1 MNVEAI
7 AGRLRDR
14 VEFLAGR
21 IGERNVYRPKSL
33 RAALEYLEEVWRRQ
47 GYDPRRQTYQ
57 VDGIPCSNVEVERRG
72 TTRADEIV
80 LVGAH
85 YDSVV
90 GSPGA
95 NDNASGVAAMLEVS
109 AYFAAMS
116 PERTVRCVAFVN
128 EEPPFYRGWK
138 MGSQVYARAAR
149 KRRDDIRAMFSL
161 ETIGFYRDEPGSQG
175 YPPLFRFFYPKQG
188 NFVAFVSNLRSR
200 RLLRRAVEAFRRHSD
215 FPVERCAALSIV
227 PGISWSDHSS
237 FWKYGYRAV
246 MVTDT
251 AFYRYPY
258 YHTAQDK
265 PHRLHYRSLARVT
278 AGLTST
284 VESLATAARGLD

>member
-7 AGRLRDR
+7 SRRLRDR
-14 VEFLAGR
+14 IEALAGR
-21 IGERNVYRPKSL
+21 IGERNVYRPDSL
-33 RAALEYLEEVWRRQ
+33 RAALEYLERAWRRQ
-47 GYDPRRQTYQ
+47 GYEPRRQTYR
-57 VDGIPCSNVEVERRG
+57 VEGTSCSNVEVERRG
-72 TTRADEIV
+72 TTRAEEIV

-95 NDNASGVAAMLEVS
+95 NDNASGVAAVLEIS
-109 AYFAAMS
+109 AILASKS

-128 EEPPFYRGWK
+128 EEPPFYRGRK

-149 KRRDDIRAMFSL
+149 ERGDDIRAMFSL
-161 ETIGFYRDEPGSQG
+161 ETIGFYSDEPGSQRH
-175 YPPLFRFFYPKQG
+175 PPLFRYFYPHRG

-200 RLLRRAVEAFRRHSD
+200 RLLRRAVGAFREHSD

-237 FWKYGYRAV
+237 FWRRGYRAV
-246 MVTDT
+246 MVTDS

-258 YHTAQDK
+258 YHTARDK
-265 PHRLHYRSLARVT
+265 PHRLHYGSLARVT
-278 AGLTST
+278 AGLRGM
-284 VESLATAARGLD
+284 VESLATESCD